1 MIEGENSSS
10 ISVAAIF
17 DNEEV
22 GSGTKQGA
30 DSTFLKDVL
39 ERINDSLGRTRE
51 QYLMAVPSSFMISA
65 DNAHAVHPNHA
76 DVADPTNRPAL
87 TKVL

>member
-1 MIEGENSSS
+1 MKNRFKCFCSSYL
-10 ISVAAIF
+10 

-51 QYLMAVPSSFMISA
+51 QYLMAVA
-65 DNAHAVHPNHA
+65 
-76 DVADPTNRPAL
+76 PAL
-87 TKVL
+87 

>member
-1 MIEGENSSS
+1 MPCFFEFILFYLSQQRSCLLLTQTIISS

-51 QYLMAVPSSFMISA
+51 QYLMAVVSSFMISA
-65 DNAHAVHPNHA
+65 DNAHAVS
-76 DVADPTNRPAL
+76 
-87 TKVL
+87 